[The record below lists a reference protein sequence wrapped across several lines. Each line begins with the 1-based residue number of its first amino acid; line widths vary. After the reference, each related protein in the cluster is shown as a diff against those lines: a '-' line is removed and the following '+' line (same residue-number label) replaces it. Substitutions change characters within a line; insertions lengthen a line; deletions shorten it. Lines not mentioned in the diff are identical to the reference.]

1 MKSHWVRVS
10 GVRVSGH
17 HVPVIRQAGTCFLI
31 VLAVLGASPA
41 CGGGSPPD
49 PEQVRAELQSI
60 HTIDRQIAC
69 LEQHPE
75 RDSHLVRHILASLYI
90 RREEADRAAELL
102 REDLRRTKDCFD
114 AYESYTLLIGLH
126 LDLDREMPEWELRRF
141 ERRFRRLQGKA
152 VKEIG
157 LLERA
162 TAGLEERAAWGDEDS
177 RRQARLLHARRRRVE
192 AYSRDELQYD
202 RMMGDY
208 RFRRGDLD
216 RAYRH
221 YDRYFTHPERAAGSV
236 VLQSL
241 RAYIDLLLMNNET
254 SRALLFQGYLVNLE
268 PHLFEDLLRLAELY
282 HLAGDPTSALF
293 TVMLANAAA
302 ECRDP
307 SYSQHSRL
315 LVSRLAS
322 ERGVSP
328 PASRIARV
336 YLEGGQAQAVPGL
349 IRSLREQGCR
359 HVFFHYLTGLSRFIE
374 GAYEDALSSF
384 SLFNAV
390 YPHLA
395 DAQYF
400 CAVCLHRAGLD
411 NDPERIA
418 RCCERAVQLKPG
430 SPVAML
436 SRRFLGG
443 RLGLDDQEID
453 RMLLPFEVQA
463 VLEEFTG
470 HGVPAD
476 ALAPLIEALAVS
488 PNPYQAAQVQLMGG
502 VRERRGEYIAFLE
515 ENLERVN
522 TRGRRNLERVL
533 SLVRE
538 GKQAEAQAA
547 LPDALFN
554 PN

>member
-1 MKSHWVRVS
+1 MKSCRVRPP
-10 GVRVSGH
+10 G
-17 HVPVIRQAGTCFLI
+17 ACLLI
-31 VLAVLGASPA
+31 VLAVWWPPPA
-41 CGGGSPPD
+41 CGGGSPPN
-49 PEQVRAELQSI
+49 PEQVRAELQSL

-75 RDSHLVRHILASLYI
+75 GDSHLVRHTLASLCI
-90 RREEADRAAELL
+90 RRGENDRAAELL

-126 LDLDREMPEWELRRF
+126 LDLGREMPEGELRRF
-141 ERRFRRLQGKA
+141 ERRFRRLPGRAGK
-152 VKEIG
+152 ETG
-157 LLERA
+157 RLERA
-162 TAGLEERAAWGDEDS
+162 TAGLEKRAAAGDEDS
-177 RRQARLLHARRRRVE
+177 LRQARLLRARRSRVE
-192 AYSRDELQYD
+192 AYARDELQYD

-236 VLQSL
+236 VLQSM
-241 RAYIDLLLMNNET
+241 RNYVDLLLMNNEP

-302 ECRDP
+302 EGRDP
-307 SYSQHSRL
+307 SYYQHSRL
-315 LVSRLAS
+315 LISRLAS

-328 PASRIARV
+328 QASRITRI
-336 YLEGGQAQAVPGL
+336 YLEGRQAQAVPGL
-349 IRSLREQGCR
+349 VRRLREQGCR

-374 GAYEDALSSF
+374 GSYENALSSL
-384 SLFNAV
+384 SLFNAA

-400 CAVCLHRAGLD
+400 SAVCLHRAGLD
-411 NDPERIA
+411 SDPERMA
-418 RCCERAVQLKPG
+418 RACERAIRLKPG
-430 SPVAML
+430 SPVAL
-436 SRRFLGG
+436 LARRFLGG

-453 RMLLPFEVQA
+453 QMLLPFEVRA
-463 VLEEFTG
+463 VLEEFAG

-476 ALAPLIEALAVS
+476 ALAPLVEALAVS
-488 PNPYQAAQVQLMGG
+488 HNPYQAAQVQLMGG
-502 VRERRGEYIAFLE
+502 ARERLGEYIAFLE
-515 ENLERVN
+515 ENLERASPG
-522 TRGRRNLERVL
+522 GRRNLERVL
-533 SLVRE
+533 TLVGE
-538 GKQAEAQAA
+538 GGY
-547 LPDALFN
+547 PDTQLN
-554 PN
+554 RN